1 MSPLLGGEFVIAFLG
16 LRIALWIWRSR
27 GQLAALAH
35 DDGPGGPDGG
45 GRRLPPP
52 VLPRARPAL
61 RLVPSPARP
70 AELRRAA

>member
-27 GQLAALAH
+27 RQLGALAR

-45 GRRLPPP
+45 GHRLPLAP
-52 VLPRARPAL
+52 ASRPAL
-61 RLVPSPARP
+61 RLVPPAAAP
-70 AELRRAA
+70 SGLRRAA

>member
-27 GQLAALAH
+27 KQLGALAC

-45 GRRLPPP
+45 GRRLPP
-52 VLPRARPAL
+52 LPPSRPAL
-61 RLVPSPARP
+61 RLVPPRAAP

>member
-27 GQLAALAH
+27 KQLAALTR

-45 GRRLPPP
+45 GRRLPP
-52 VLPRARPAL
+52 LPRSRPAL
-61 RLVPSPARP
+61 RVVRPPPTTP